1 MTDGERADL
10 EDAEAVCR
18 RFLAW
23 DLDAAQDGNVK
34 EKLEICLLGES
45 ETVTAH

>member
-1 MTDGERADL
+1 MTDAEKLDL

-23 DLDAAQDGNVK
+23 NLN
-34 EKLEICLLGES
+34 ES
-45 ETVTAH
+45 EDGLDVKAKLAEVLGLPNT